1 LEKVT
6 DFCEPQHTNKS
17 FAHTYYIYLQ
27 TFLNIDIKQVLFSP
41 GDLMSLNLNQQFFF
55 SLPCAP
61 LVIFLHFKPLLTLS
75 KLKKK
80 CIYWKIS
87 W

>member
-55 SLPCAP
+55 TMRPFSNFPSFQAP
-61 LVIFLHFKPLLTLS
+61 SNIK
-75 KLKKK
+75 
-80 CIYWKIS
+80 
-87 W
+87 